1 MTTDVAACAASLG
14 FVMAQA
20 AAALKKPAVVEAD
33 VPEDGADGPLSEG
46 EARRFG
52 GKKIVLF
59 VVLPLLIV
67 AGAVGAVLFSGVADN
82 LLGRG
87 EHAEKA
93 PPVKPAVFFDMPEL
107 LVNLNTGGRRVSFL
121 KLSIALE
128 LTDPAD
134 VPKVQLLLPR
144 LIDSF
149 QVYLRELRLEDLR
162 GSAGIYRLRE
172 DLLARVN
179 EAAKPVKIKDVLFK
193 EMLVQ

>member
-1 MTTDVAACAASLG
+1 
-14 FVMAQA
+14 MAQ
-20 AAALKKPAVVEAD
+20 AAALKKPALSEAARD
-33 VPEDGADGPLSEG
+33 LPEDEESEEQYPEG
-46 EARRFG
+46 EIRRFG

-59 VVLPLLIV
+59 IVLPVLVV
-67 AGAVGAVLFSGVADN
+67 AAAIGAVIFSGAADKF
-82 LLGRG
+82 LGRG
-87 EHAEKA
+87 EYAERA
-93 PPVKPAVFFDMPEL
+93 ASKPAVFFDMPEL

-128 LTDPAD
+128 LNDPDD
-134 VPKVQLLLPR
+134 VPKVQLLMPR

-149 QVYLRELRLEDLR
+149 QVYLRELRIEDLR

-179 EAAKPVKIKDVLFK
+179 EIAKPVKIRDVLFK

>member
-1 MTTDVAACAASLG
+1 
-14 FVMAQA
+14 MAQA
-20 AAALKKPAVVEAD
+20 AAAALKRPAPAD
-33 VPEDGADGPLSEG
+33 DPPEDEAVEG
-46 EARRFG
+46 QEPEVRRFG
-52 GKKIVLF
+52 GKKIVLLI
-59 VVLPLLIV
+59 VLPLLVI
-67 AGAVGAVLFSGVADN
+67 GAAAAAVMFSGVADG

-87 EHAEKA
+87 EHADKVDA
-93 PPVKPAVFFDMPEL
+93 KPAVFFDMPEL

-128 LTDPAD
+128 LTDSAD
-134 VPKVQLLLPR
+134 VPKMQLLLPR

-162 GSAGIYRLRE
+162 GSAGVYRLRE

-179 EAAKPVKIKDVLFK
+179 ETAKPVKIKDVLFK

>member
-1 MTTDVAACAASLG
+1 
-14 FVMAQA
+14 MAL
-20 AAALKKPAVVEAD
+20 AAALKKSAPGDAARDMPDDDEA
-33 VPEDGADGPLSEG
+33 EGLLSEP

-59 VVLPLLIV
+59 IVLPLLII
-67 AGAVGAVLFSGVADN
+67 AAAVGAVIFSGAADG

-87 EHAEKA
+87 EHAAKA
-93 PPVKPAVFFDMPEL
+93 APKPAVFFDMPEL

-134 VPKVQLLLPR
+134 VPKMQLLMPR

-162 GSAGIYRLRE
+162 GSAGVYRLRE

-179 EAAKPVKIKDVLFK
+179 ETAKPVKIKDVLFK

>member
-1 MTTDVAACAASLG
+1 
-14 FVMAQA
+14 MAQA
-20 AAALKKPAVVEAD
+20 AAALKKPAPVVEKD
-33 VPEDGADGPLSEG
+33 QTEDEATEG
-46 EARRFG
+46 QPGEPEARRFG

-59 VVLPLLIV
+59 IILPLLVVALAV
-67 AGAVGAVLFSGVADN
+67 AGVFFTGLADG

-87 EHAEKA
+87 GADAEKA
-93 PPVKPAVFFDMPEL
+93 PPQKPAVFFDIPEL
-107 LVNLNTGGRRVSFL
+107 LVNLNTGGRRVNFL

-128 LTDPAD
+128 LTDPTD
-134 VPKVQLLLPR
+134 IPKIQILMPR

-149 QVYLRELRLEDLR
+149 QVYLRELRIEDLR

-172 DLLARVN
+172 DLLSRVN

>member
-1 MTTDVAACAASLG
+1 
-14 FVMAQA
+14 MAQA
-20 AAALKKPAVVEAD
+20 AAVKKAAPTEAEND
-33 VPEDGADGPLSEG
+33 SSDEATEGAA
-46 EARRFG
+46 EAPRRFG

-59 VVLPLLIV
+59 IVLPLVVVV
-67 AGAVGAVLFSGVADN
+67 AAIGAVLFSGMADG
-82 LLGRG
+82 LLGKG

-93 PPVKPAVFFDMPEL
+93 PVVKPAVFFDMPEL
-107 LVNLNTGGRRVSFL
+107 LVNLNTGGKRVSFL

-128 LTDPAD
+128 LNDPTD
-134 VPKVQLLLPR
+134 VPKIQLLMPR

-162 GSAGIYRLRE
+162 GSAGVYRLRE

-179 EAAKPVKIKDVLFK
+179 EAAKPVQVKDVLFK

>member
-1 MTTDVAACAASLG
+1 
-14 FVMAQA
+14 MAQ
-20 AAALKKPAVVEAD
+20 AAALKKPASAEAARD
-33 VPEDGADGPLSEG
+33 LPEEDGADGQFPEA

-59 VVLPLLIV
+59 IVLPVVVLAAAAV
-67 AGAVGAVLFSGVADN
+67 AVFFSGAADG
-82 LLGRG
+82 LLHRG
-87 EHAEKA
+87 AHAEKA
-93 PPVKPAVFFDMPEL
+93 AAKPAVFFDMPEL

-134 VPKVQLLLPR
+134 VPKVQLLMPR

-162 GSAGIYRLRE
+162 GSAGVYRLRE

-179 EAAKPVKIKDVLFK
+179 ETAKPVKIKDVLFK
-193 EMLVQ
+193 EMLIQ

>member
-1 MTTDVAACAASLG
+1 
-14 FVMAQA
+14 MAQ
-20 AAALKKPAVVEAD
+20 AAALKKPAAEAVRD
-33 VPEDGADGPLSEG
+33 IPEEDEAEG
-46 EARRFG
+46 QYPEAEARRFG

-59 VVLPLLIV
+59 IVLPVLII
-67 AGAVGAVLFSGVADN
+67 AAAIGAVIVSGAADKF
-82 LLGRG
+82 LGRG
-87 EHAEKA
+87 EHADKVA
-93 PPVKPAVFFDMPEL
+93 SKPAVFFDMPEL

-121 KLSIALE
+121 KLSISLE

-134 VPKVQLLLPR
+134 VPKVQLLMPR

-162 GSAGIYRLRE
+162 GSAGVYRLRE

-179 EAAKPVKIKDVLFK
+179 EIAKPVKIKDVLFK